1 MTGLKSFLLKVPPAS
16 NIILAFF
23 VTLAL
28 GYCTQ
33 QYIQKAKVISC
44 RNCHLK
50 LSFAF
55 QCCEIRCTHEQIRR
69 EKGVFFARIQL
80 HNVHTHTYY
89 VTHYNGLNVFQD
101 TAHTFCWRS
110 GWKIGNNSHVY
121 SVLSEKT
128 SKRAQKKETSL
139 LRSFCSVDHFSAYFS
154 FAANPFI
161 NLISRKKTLQCI
173 EVHLHTIWYFCH
185 WCASIS
191 LFGIAY
197 VGMQQIFYGR
207 KSIDWPLNWSVWVLK
222 WKKSFMNLSSTFSH
236 CW

>member
-154 FAANPFI
+154 FAANPFYQ
-161 NLISRKKTLQCI
+161 SDFMKKTLQCI

-197 VGMQQIFYGR
+197 VGM
-207 KSIDWPLNWSVWVLK
+207 
-222 WKKSFMNLSSTFSH
+222 
-236 CW
+236 

>member
-1 MTGLKSFLLKVPPAS
+1 M
-16 NIILAFF
+16 
-23 VTLAL
+23 TLAL

-69 EKGVFFARIQL
+69 EKGVFFACIQL

-128 SKRAQKKETSL
+128 SRAQKKETSL
-139 LRSFCSVDHFSAYFS
+139 FRSFCSVDHFSAYFS

-173 EVHLHTIWYFCH
+173 EVHLHTMYLIFLPLMCFYFALWYCIQRYAAHFLRKKINWLTFELKCVSFEMEKEFH
-185 WCASIS
+185 ES
-191 LFGIAY
+191 LIYLFTLLVVVNSY
-197 VGMQQIFYGR
+197 FVYLV
-207 KSIDWPLNWSVWVLK
+207 D
-222 WKKSFMNLSSTFSH
+222 
-236 CW
+236 